1 MKTYERVC
9 IKDFESYLK
18 RGKIYLTSEAEE
30 NGKVVVFT
38 SQWIY
43 DVPVDIFS
51 GEVIFT
57 E

>member
-9 IKDFESYLK
+9 IKDFEQYLK
-18 RGKIYLTSEAEE
+18 RGKVYLTSDEKDE
-30 NGKVVVFT
+30 KVVVFT
-38 SQWIY
+38 SKWIQN
-43 DVPVDIFS
+43 VPVDIFA

>member
-9 IKDFESYLK
+9 IKDFEPYLK
-18 RGKIYLTSEAEE
+18 RGKIYLTSEAEKD
-30 NGKVVVFT
+30 GKVVVFT